1 MSGFML
7 LPAID
12 VREGRV
18 VRLRQGDY
26 TQETRYADDPLAIA
40 QRYAEAG
47 ARWLHLVDLDAA
59 REGGYTLAPLL
70 ESIKATTTL
79 CVQTGGG
86 VRSMD
91 DVNRIL
97 DAGADRVV
105 VGSLAVREPDT
116 ILRWFQA
123 HGAERMTV
131 AFDARRV
138 GGHWQLP
145 IAGWTRQSGMLLADM
160 VEIYANA
167 GLRHALCTDID
178 RDGML
183 AGPNIGLYR
192 EILAQA
198 PQLQLQA
205 SGGVRGIADIVASRE
220 TGCAG
225 VVLGKALLDGCFDL
239 SEALTEQRMR
249 KTQAMEARAC

>member
-1 MSGFML
+1 MSAFTL

-26 TQETRYADDPLAIA
+26 AQETRYADDPLAVA
-40 QRYAEAG
+40 KRYADAG

-70 ESIKATTTL
+70 AAIKASNGL

-86 VRSMD
+86 VRSDD
-91 DVNRIL
+91 DVKRMF

-116 ILRWFQA
+116 VLGWLRTF
-123 HGAERMTV
+123 GAERITV

-138 GGHWQLP
+138 GGNWELP
-145 IAGWTRQSGMLLADM
+145 TAGWTQQSGMMLADM
-160 VEIYANA
+160 VAIYAEA

-183 AGPNIGLYR
+183 AGPNLALYR
-192 EILAQA
+192 GLLAQA
-198 PQLQLQA
+198 PRLRLQA
-205 SGGVRGIADIVASRE
+205 SGGVRGIEDIIASRNA
-220 TGCAG
+220 GCSG
-225 VVLGKALLDGCFDL
+225 VVLGKALLEGRFDL
-239 SEALTEQRMR
+239 AAALAEERVL
-249 KTQAMEARAC
+249 EEGAC